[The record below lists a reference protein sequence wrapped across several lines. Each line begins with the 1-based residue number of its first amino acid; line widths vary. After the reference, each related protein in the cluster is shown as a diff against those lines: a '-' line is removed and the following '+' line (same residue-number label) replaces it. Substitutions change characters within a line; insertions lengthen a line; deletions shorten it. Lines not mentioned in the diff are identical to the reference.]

1 MSALR
6 HLALLLCLLALP
18 ATALAHR
25 VNIFAYVDGPDIVAD
40 CFYSKSNKVNAGTI
54 TVQNAATG
62 EEYQRVTTDAQGAAR
77 FPIPAKAIAA
87 KADIKLVL
95 VAGEGHQSE
104 EIVRATEF
112 AALTAKA
119 APATPKPAAKA
130 AAKTAAAGPAKSVPA
145 ADAAGKPAKV
155 QTAPAAPAQIDE
167 AALSRVV
174 ETAVDK
180 AMEEKL
186 APVKRLLAESAA
198 QKGPGPTEIVGG
210 IGYIVGIFGV
220 AAFVASRRRSGKDS

>member
-6 HLALLLCLLALP
+6 RLALLLCLLALP

-112 AALTAKA
+112 AALAVKTIPA
-119 APATPKPAAKA
+119 APQPAAK
-130 AAKTAAAGPAKSVPA
+130 PAKSAPA

-155 QTAPAAPAQIDE
+155 QAAPAAPAQIDE
-167 AALSRVV
+167 SALSRVV
-174 ETAVDK
+174 ETAVGK

-220 AAFVASRRRSGKDS
+220 AAFVASRRKSGKDS

>member
-6 HLALLLCLLALP
+6 RLALLLCLLALP

-112 AALTAKA
+112 AALAVKTIPA
-119 APATPKPAAKA
+119 APQPAAKTS
-130 AAKTAAAGPAKSVPA
+130 AAKPAKSAPA

-155 QTAPAAPAQIDE
+155 QAAPAAPAQIDE
-167 AALSRVV
+167 SALSRVV
-174 ETAVDK
+174 ETAVGK

-220 AAFVASRRRSGKDS
+220 AAFVASRRKSGKDS